1 MSETPRAFVIMPFDP
16 EFRVIYDDLIKPA
29 LEEAGYDVSRADE
42 PLDRRN
48 VLMDVIKGLVEA
60 DLVVADLTTANAN
73 VFYELGVAHGLR
85 KPTVLL
91 AQRGEDASGD
101 VPFDLRSYRI
111 EFYSTR
117 FDEVHRLK
125 SALRDVGRAA
135 LEGEIEFRDPLSD
148 FGPVSDVP
156 VNAATKRPTRTH
168 QPDGED
174 DDAGLFDH
182 LEALESSSTDLE
194 EIMERITAAIVDVG
208 DDMER
213 HTTRFE
219 AVNEAGGPGSTGEV
233 RRMLRT
239 VASDLT
245 RFARRLKDE
254 DERLEDIV
262 NTYTGSGLSF
272 VRALP
277 LDTDER
283 RVELEETKHTVD
295 QLLATV
301 RTTRSQLK
309 ELRTSVSALP
319 GLAREVNQA
328 KRQAVSALDLL
339 DNQNQRVE
347 AYAEQV
353 VRLADDRLRVA
364 ASPESS
370 DDSAD

>member
-1 MSETPRAFVIMPFDP
+1 
-16 EFRVIYDDLIKPA
+16 
-29 LEEAGYDVSRADE
+29 
-42 PLDRRN
+42 
-48 VLMDVIKGLVEA
+48 
-60 DLVVADLTTANAN
+60 
-73 VFYELGVAHGLR
+73 
-85 KPTVLL
+85 
-91 AQRGEDASGD
+91 
-101 VPFDLRSYRI
+101 
-111 EFYSTR
+111 
-117 FDEVHRLK
+117 
-125 SALRDVGRAA
+125 
-135 LEGEIEFRDPLSD
+135 
-148 FGPVSDVP
+148 
-156 VNAATKRPTRTH
+156 
-168 QPDGED
+168 
-174 DDAGLFDH
+174 
-182 LEALESSSTDLE
+182 
-194 EIMERITAAIVDVG
+194 
-208 DDMER
+208 
-213 HTTRFE
+213 
-219 AVNEAGGPGSTGEV
+219 
-233 RRMLRT
+233 MLRT

-339 DNQNQRVE
+339 DTQNQRVE